1 MSEQKT
7 KVRYDY
13 GLLKKYCEENN
24 VDLKKDYS
32 DESITRNSIIE
43 AKCLK
48 CDDSCSK
55 AFRQFIQTGCFCKVH
70 TKENWIGKRK
80 ATNLE
85 KYGVEYGFQSQEIK
99 DKIKATNLEK
109 YGVEYGFQSQEIKD
123 KIKATNLEKYG
134 CERVAQSEEIK
145 EKKKATS
152 LERYGVECSLQNKE
166 VKDKIKATCLERYG
180 CEHSLQNKE
189 IQDKKKATNLKKYG
203 YVNPFQNKE
212 IREKTKAT
220 NLEKYGCENP
230 SQSEEIKDKIKATNL
245 EKYGCETPLQN
256 IEISERASKNAY
268 KAYDYIFPSGRIE
281 RIQGYEK
288 FMLNDLL
295 QKEAIQEDDIVVAR
309 SGVPTVWYKD
319 TNGKKRRYFVDCFVK
334 SQNRCIE
341 AKSTWTAS
349 KKKDSIY
356 LKQQAL
362 KDAGYKCEIWI
373 YGAHGEMVQEIK

>member
-32 DESITRNSIIE
+32 DESITRDSIIE

-70 TKENWIGKRK
+70 TKENRNGKR
-80 ATNLE
+80 
-85 KYGVEYGFQSQEIK
+85 
-99 DKIKATNLEK
+99 
-109 YGVEYGFQSQEIKD
+109 
-123 KIKATNLEKYG
+123 
-134 CERVAQSEEIK
+134 
-145 EKKKATS
+145 
-152 LERYGVECSLQNKE
+152 
-166 VKDKIKATCLERYG
+166 KATCLERYG
-180 CEHSLQNKE
+180 CENPSQNKEVKDKLKATNLKRYGCETPLQNKE
-189 IQDKKKATNLKKYG
+189 IKEKTKATNLKKYG

-212 IREKTKAT
+212 IKDKMKAT
-220 NLEKYGCENP
+220 NFEKYGCEHV
-230 SQSEEIKDKIKATNL
+230 SQNKEIRDKQKATIL
-245 EKYGCETPLQN
+245 KRYGVETPLQN
-256 IEISERASKNAY
+256 KEVSERASKNAY

-309 SGVPTVWYKD
+309 SAVPTVWYKD
-319 TNGKKRRYFVDCFVK
+319 NNGKKRRYFVDCFVK

-349 KKKDSIY
+349 KKKDIIY

-373 YGAHGEMVQEIK
+373 YDAQGEMVEEIK